1 MKEINLINKT
11 IKLLSDHE
19 KWMSETINLIASEN
33 LLSPLAK
40 NCLVSDLGNRVAEG
54 WLDERIFPGIKYY
67 DEIERIGISIVKE
80 MFNCDFVDLR
90 PISGTHAN
98 MIVYTAFTNPNDKI
112 MSFSIKNG
120 GHISMSGGT
129 PKRMFKLQVLNVP
142 VFDDGF
148 TIDVDR
154 ALEMILKEMPKL
166 VVMGGSV
173 LLFKQEIELIIKL
186 CKSLDIIT
194 VFDAS
199 HVAGLIATGYYE
211 NPISKGVDI
220 MTFSTCKTIPG
231 PQHAVIIANEKYG
244 EIIKKTTF
252 PSTVSGHHLHETV
265 SAVVTLIELQKF
277 GKSYIQN
284 VILNSKT
291 LAKNLSDLD
300 VNILF
305 ENKMF
310 TETHMFLMKN
320 NSKYTTIELENKFE
334 QANIIFNRNI
344 LPGDTDFKNPSGFRI
359 GTPEITRIGMKEI
372 DMPIVAKFI
381 SDVYFGT
388 KSIEKVKKEVV
399 SFRKDFQTVKYCYE

>member
-67 DEIERIGISIVKE
+67 DEIERIGISVVKE

-186 CKSLDIIT
+186 CKSLGIIT

-199 HVAGLIATGYYE
+199 HVAGLIATEYYE

-284 VILNSKT
+284 VILNSKA

-320 NSKYTTIELENKFE
+320 NSKCTTIELENKFE